1 MDGSYRWLGRETV
14 DEGTCLEDCY
24 QYAAENNLE
33 GCCFQFSDPVH
44 RNCRFFEGQQEFVES
59 SNVGQSVSICTQI
72 LVTGSP
78 TSAPTPAQ
86 ILVTGSPTSAPTRTP
101 CVPCDDVETPWMSRN
116 DRDCATSKSIVKRCN
131 THPNWIKNKYCQ
143 LSCYNAGKGYADDV
157 CCNASS

>member
-86 ILVTGSPTSAPTRTP
+86 ILVTGSPTSAPTRTQILVTGSPTSAPTRSP
-101 CVPCDDVETPWMSRN
+101 CVPCDDVET
-116 DRDCATSKSIVKRCN
+116 
-131 THPNWIKNKYCQ
+131 
-143 LSCYNAGKGYADDV
+143 
-157 CCNASS
+157 